1 MFRFT
6 HGWLC
11 KLLLMCHRLELF
23 IEKDEPG
30 HRGAGFDLW
39 QCIGG
44 LKTPP
49 HREASCV
56 VGMMRFSGGG
66 VCTCES

>member
-44 LKTPP
+44 LKTPTP
-49 HREASCV
+49 PRGELCRGYDAVLRWRRVHV
-56 VGMMRFSGGG
+56 
-66 VCTCES
+66 